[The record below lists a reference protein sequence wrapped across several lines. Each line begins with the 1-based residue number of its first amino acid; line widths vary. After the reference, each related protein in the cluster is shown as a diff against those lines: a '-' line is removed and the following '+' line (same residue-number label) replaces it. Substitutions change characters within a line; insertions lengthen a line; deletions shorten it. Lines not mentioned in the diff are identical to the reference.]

1 MYLTKPAL
9 RNDVVP
15 DLAVDLFS
23 VHDIARRSQQQP
35 YASICRPVTRSESDK
50 WFFLRSVT
58 GTPESCRHAALRAAG
73 VVERWM
79 EATGG
84 AAGMRRPQ
92 A

>member
-35 YASICRPVTRSESDK
+35 CASICRPVARFESDK
-50 WFFLRSVT
+50 WFLRSAT
-58 GTPESCRHAALRAAG
+58 GTPESCRHAALRAAD

-79 EATGG
+79 EAAGG